1 MRDVRAVYLLY
12 LAVVLLGI
20 VYVSALALIGR

>member
-12 LAVVLLGI
+12 LTVVLLGI
-20 VYVSALALIGR
+20 VYVSALGLIGR